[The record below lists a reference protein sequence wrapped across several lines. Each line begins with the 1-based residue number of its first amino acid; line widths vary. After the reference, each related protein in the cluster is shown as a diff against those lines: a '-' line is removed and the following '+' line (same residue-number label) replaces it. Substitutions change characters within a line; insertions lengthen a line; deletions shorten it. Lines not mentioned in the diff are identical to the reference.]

1 MDVISLTAADCRLLT
16 ARYAEHD
23 NSHRRMSSALA
34 ESGST
39 RSLERLRALRSME
52 VHFGVDLGS
61 LCFRFTHRN
70 DKGTHP
76 IEQTVLAYMAQWRSS
91 STGGDELWVLLDRVR
106 EVRELMQEEEGQ
118 LAREPEV

>member
-1 MDVISLTAADCRLLT
+1 MGGSRLKTLQSGPAMDVISLTADNYRLVFG
-16 ARYAEHD
+16 RHAEND

-91 STGGDELWVLLDRVR
+91 SAGADE
-106 EVRELMQEEEGQ
+106 
-118 LAREPEV
+118 